1 MNFNRKAY
9 NYGVSLVKHLLH
21 ISPEKPKI
29 LSYLIT
35 NQCNSH
41 CITCS
46 VWKDKNET
54 TISSEKLENSLKS
67 ELFSEIEHVGISGGE
82 PSLFNGLTEHV
93 TIILNSFSHLKSLS
107 ITTNCI
113 NADYWINN
121 LQTIFNLCCERQ
133 VYFQMNYSMDGIG
146 QLHDRIRGTK
156 GNFEQ
161 LEKVIKY
168 TLHIKIPFQLHCTI
182 NKYNVYHVNRVLS
195 YARDNKA
202 DIIFRLASPISRLDN
217 GRQLDKIA
225 LSTKEKSFFCDFL
238 RSDLLHASTKSP
250 GRKLFYLKLADQLLG
265 NGERIAPCYFKQEG
279 VVLESNGNLSYCS
292 RFDKPFSSID
302 EESAAKFKDKAL
314 FLNCEKGECRYC
326 YHDQTGLW
334 PLIDVLGLRLSP
346 YVNIIKKVIYVLT
359 KLPCV
364 LKRSGGNKNKTVQNV
379 AIIGMYGGGH
389 VGDAAILGGVILR
402 IVDRYPSIKN
412 IIIYSI
418 RKDRTESWLEGIK
431 RLPREI
437 TIDVVSSEG
446 LFLKT
451 LKNVD
456 VILWAGGPMMEIPV
470 LITKHLSFVKE
481 ARRAGANFEIEGIG
495 YGPINSWYGKW
506 VASKLLGSA
515 SYVSVRSEKDATRIK
530 SLGFDVDKVLKDPAF
545 DYLNSLD
552 GRELEISE
560 ESKRTIDKVTEG
572 GPVIGLNLRPLW
584 NRYGDNG
591 EFKYDVFLEK
601 IVATIIELSSKGYKV
616 VFFPMNA
623 DQFGFSDLLM
633 GYEIEKRL
641 PIDCNY
647 EIWETEPSIEE
658 LVYFINRLK
667 ASICMRFHAVIYSLS
682 QKKFTIGIDYSLE
695 GKGKV
700 STLLNEEDCFN
711 MTNYSTEI
719 VTKRM
724 VELIG

>member
-1 MNFNRKAY
+1 MIFNRKAY

-21 ISPEKPKI
+21 ISPKKPKI

-46 VWKDKNET
+46 VWKDKYET
-54 TISSEKLENSLKS
+54 TISSEKLENSLKN

-93 TIILNSFSHLKSLS
+93 AIILNSFSHLKSLS

-121 LQTIFNLCCERQ
+121 LQSIYNLCCERR
-133 VYFQMNYSMDGIG
+133 VYFQMNYSLDGVG
-146 QLHDRIRGTK
+146 LMHDRIRGTK
-156 GNFEQ
+156 GNFGQ

-168 TLHIKIPFQLHCTI
+168 SSHIKIPFQLHCTI

-238 RSDLLHASTKSP
+238 RSELLHASTKSP

-292 RFDKPFSSID
+292 RFEKPFSSID
-302 EESAAKFKDKAL
+302 KESAVKFKDKAL
-314 FLNCEKGECRYC
+314 FINCENGACSFC

-334 PLIDVLGLRLSP
+334 PLRDVIGLRLSP
-346 YVNIIKKVIYVLT
+346 YLNLFNKIFYVLR
-359 KLPCV
+359 KLPCL
-364 LKRSGGNKNKTVQNV
+364 LKRVGSNTNKKVGSV

-402 IVDRYPSIKN
+402 IVDRYPDVKSIT
-412 IIIYSI
+412 IFSI
-418 RKDRTESWLEGIK
+418 RRDRTESWLEGIK

-437 TIDVVSSEG
+437 EINVVSTDRQ
-446 LFLKT
+446 FLKT

-456 VILWAGGPMMEIPV
+456 LILWAGGPMMEIPV
-470 LITKHLSFVKE
+470 LLTKHLSFVKE
-481 ARRAGANFEIEGIG
+481 ARRLGARFEVEGIG
-495 YGPINSWYGKW
+495 YGPMNSWYGKW

-515 SYVSVRSEKDATRIK
+515 SYISVRSKQDATRIGN
-530 SLGFDVDKVLKDPAF
+530 LGFKADKVLKDPAF
-545 DYLNSLD
+545 DYLSILN
-552 GRELEISE
+552 GKELEFSDE
-560 ESKRTIDKVTEG
+560 CKRTIGKITEG
-572 GPVIGLNLRPLW
+572 DNVIGLNLRPLW
-584 NRYGDNG
+584 NRYGGDG

-601 IVATIIELSSKGYKV
+601 IVATIKELSSKGCKV

-623 DQFGFSDLLM
+623 DHFGFSDLLM
-633 GYEIEKRL
+633 GYEIENRL
-641 PIDCNY
+641 PKDCNY

-667 ASICMRFHAVIYSLS
+667 ATICMRFHAVIYSLS
-682 QKKFTIGIDYSLE
+682 QNKYTIGIDYSLE

-700 STLLNEEDCFN
+700 STLLKDEDCFN
-711 MTNYSTEI
+711 MTNYDAEI
-719 VTKRM
+719 VTRKM
-724 VELIG
+724 VDMIG